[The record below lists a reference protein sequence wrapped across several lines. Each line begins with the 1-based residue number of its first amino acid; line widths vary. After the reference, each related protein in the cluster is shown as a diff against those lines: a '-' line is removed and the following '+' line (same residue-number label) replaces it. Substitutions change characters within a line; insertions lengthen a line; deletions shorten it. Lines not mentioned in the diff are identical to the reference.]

1 MASCHVNVNGF
12 CSDAI
17 LARHVDRVRHR
28 RAIQPGR
35 VLAMV
40 TRTTTGSPA
49 GGPSRLHL
57 LSFPPTSER
66 SKTATMIRETRSVA
80 RRTIYDRAT
89 KRSLGEQR
97 GPRRPGGER
106 RALAE

>member
-1 MASCHVNVNGF
+1 VWRPAKVNHDEQLQHGSIVTG
-12 CSDAI
+12 I
-17 LARHVDRVRHR
+17 G
-28 RAIQPGR
+28 AIQPGR

-89 KRSLGEQR
+89 KRSLIPSR
-97 GPRRPGGER
+97 T
-106 RALAE
+106 